1 MGVILLDNR
10 LQFPNVTI
18 AQPYG
23 LLAIGGDLSVE
34 RLVLAYNSGIFP
46 WYNDGE
52 PICWWSPDPRM
63 VFDLKAAQPMHI
75 SKSLRQSR
83 RNKGYTI
90 KENVCFKEIMQHC
103 AQVPRHGEHGTW
115 INDTMITAYTTLYN
129 MGVARCVAV
138 FKDDQLV
145 GGLYGID
152 LPHKGVFCG
161 ESMFSLATD
170 ASKIALWH
178 HIDQL
183 QAKNYKLLDAQVYN
197 EHLDRLGAMTMPR
210 EVFMKYLAG

>member
-1 MGVILLDNR
+1 MYQLDNR
-10 LQFPNVTI
+10 LQFPDVAL
-18 AQPYG
+18 AQRSG

-63 VFDLKAAQPMHI
+63 VFDLSTAQPLKI
-75 SKSLRQSR
+75 SKSLRQSK
-83 RNKGYTI
+83 RNRGYI
-90 KENVCFKEIMQHC
+90 IQENVFFKEIMEHC
-103 AQVPRHGEHGTW
+103 AQVPRNGEYGTW
-115 INDTMITAYTTLYN
+115 INDDLITAYGALFK

-138 FKDDQLV
+138 FKNDLLV

-152 LPHKGVFCG
+152 LPHKRIFCG
-161 ESMFSLATD
+161 ESMFSTATD

-178 HIDQL
+178 LMDSL
-183 QAKNYKLLDAQVYN
+183 QEKKYKLLDAQIYN
-197 EHLDRLGAMTMPR
+197 DHLDSLGAVTMPR
-210 EVFMKYLAG
+210 SVFMKHLNG